1 MRSRA
6 LFVVCV
12 SAIAITS
19 LTKAQSASFLHL
31 NPGGLSDLPE
41 TVPVNI
47 VFVGYESSLVN
58 QSSFLSALP
67 GTTTRATPIVRIRQ
81 VRTCFSTTRL
91 PLARLATEAGTT
103 RPCCSTT

>member
-6 LFVVCV
+6 LLVVCLLTV
-12 SAIAITS
+12 AVTS
-19 LTKAQSASFLHL
+19 LTKAQSSFVHL

-47 VFVGYESSLVN
+47 VFVGYEPSLVD

-67 GTTTRATPIVRIRQ
+67 AT
-81 VRTCFSTTRL
+81 
-91 PLARLATEAGTT
+91 
-103 RPCCSTT
+103 

>member
-6 LFVVCV
+6 LFVVCL

-47 VFVGYESSLVN
+47 VFVGYEPSLVN

-67 GTTTRATPIVRIRQ
+67 GTYQPIVRSRFPYGI
-81 VRTCFSTTRL
+81 
-91 PLARLATEAGTT
+91 TEELDRRAGEGV
-103 RPCCSTT
+103 

>member
-6 LFVVCV
+6 LLVVCL
-12 SAIAITS
+12 SAIAMTS
-19 LTKAQSASFLHL
+19 LTRAQSPSFLHL

-47 VFVGYESSLVN
+47 VFVGYEPSLVD

-67 GTTTRATPIVRIRQ
+67 GTYRPIVALSA
-81 VRTCFSTTRL
+81 VL
-91 PLARLATEAGTT
+91 PLPNR
-103 RPCCSTT
+103 S